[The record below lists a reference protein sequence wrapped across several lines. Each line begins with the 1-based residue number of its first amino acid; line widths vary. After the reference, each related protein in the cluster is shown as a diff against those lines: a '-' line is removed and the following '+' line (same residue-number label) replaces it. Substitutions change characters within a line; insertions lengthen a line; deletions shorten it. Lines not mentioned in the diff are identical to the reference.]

1 MTEAF
6 APELAASPLE
16 MAARS
21 AEWNGLF
28 DRVGSELRTLAG
40 AVNGLQQ
47 FLTPLVAEVVSRD
60 PAAIT
65 RLQDLDLLE
74 QSLHGLSDL
83 MSCLD
88 ASTTLT
94 DVGALSTGVKT
105 IRLAGLAERLSS
117 AQAPARADMPV
128 AAELELF

>member
-1 MTEAF
+1 MTQVPDAD
-6 APELAASPLE
+6 
-16 MAARS
+16 MAHHT

-28 DRVGSELRTLAG
+28 ERVGSELRTLAG
-40 AVNGLQQ
+40 AVNELQS
-47 FLTPLVAEVVSRD
+47 FLTPLVAEVVARD
-60 PAAIT
+60 PSAIT

-105 IRLAGLAERLSS
+105 LRLSGLAERLSS
-117 AQAPARADMPV
+117 TKAAARDTAV
-128 AAELELF
+128 ASAELDLF

>member
-1 MTEAF
+1 MAPSIAPDMTIHT
-6 APELAASPLE
+6 
-16 MAARS
+16 

-28 DRVGSELRTLAG
+28 ERVGSELRTLAG
-40 AVNGLQQ
+40 AVNNLQL
-47 FLTPLVAEVVSRD
+47 FLTPLVEDVVTRD
-60 PAAIT
+60 PSAIT

-105 IRLAGLAERLSS
+105 LRLSGLAERLSS
-117 AQAPARADMPV
+117 ARTPVREDAPVP
-128 AAELELF
+128 AELDLF

>member
-1 MTEAF
+1 MTEA
-6 APELAASPLE
+6 LE
-16 MAARS
+16 PDMAVRT

-28 DRVGSELRTLAG
+28 ERVGSELRTLAG
-40 AVNGLQQ
+40 AVNDLQH
-47 FLTPLVAEVVSRD
+47 FLTPLVADVVARD
-60 PAAIT
+60 PSAIT

-94 DVGALSTGVKT
+94 DVGALSTGVRT
-105 IRLAGLAERLSS
+105 LRLSDLAERLSS
-117 AQAPARADMPV
+117 AQAPAQDERPV
-128 AAELELF
+128 AAELDLF

>member
-1 MTEAF
+1 MAQAI
-6 APELAASPLE
+6 APEMTAH
-16 MAARS
+16 S

-28 DRVGSELRTLAG
+28 ERVGSELRTLAG
-40 AVNGLQQ
+40 AVNNLQQ
-47 FLTPLVAEVVSRD
+47 FLTPLVGEVVSRD

-94 DVGALSTGVKT
+94 DVGALSSGVKT

-117 AQAPARADMPV
+117 ASAPARVDAPV

>member
-1 MTEAF
+1 MAPISGSALEADT
-6 APELAASPLE
+6 
-16 MAARS
+16 

-28 DRVGSELRTLAG
+28 DRVGSELRTLAD
-40 AVNGLQQ
+40 AVNRLQQ
-47 FLTPLVAEVVSRD
+47 FLTPLVADVVSRD
-60 PAAIT
+60 PQAIT

-94 DVGALSTGVKT
+94 DVTTLSTGVRT
-105 IRLAGLAERLSS
+105 LRLAGLAKRLSAPGQEGAEPDIS
-117 AQAPARADMPV
+117 ASD
-128 AAELELF
+128 LDLF

>member
-1 MTEAF
+1 MAPISGSALEADT
-6 APELAASPLE
+6 
-16 MAARS
+16 

-28 DRVGSELRTLAG
+28 DRVGSELRTLAD
-40 AVNGLQQ
+40 AVNRLQQ
-47 FLTPLVAEVVSRD
+47 FLTPIVADVVSRD
-60 PAAIT
+60 PQAIT

-94 DVGALSTGVKT
+94 DASTLSTGVRT
-105 IRLAGLAERLSS
+105 LRLAGLAKRLSGPE
-117 AQAPARADMPV
+117 QGDTEPALITSD
-128 AAELELF
+128 LELF

>member
-1 MTEAF
+1 MTQAGG
-6 APELAASPLE
+6 SD
-16 MAARS
+16 MAVHT

-28 DRVGSELRTLAG
+28 ERVGSELRTLAG
-40 AVNGLQQ
+40 AVNNLQQ
-47 FLTPLVAEVVSRD
+47 FLAPLLAEVVARD
-60 PAAIT
+60 PSGIT

-94 DVGALSTGVKT
+94 DVGALSNGVKT
-105 IRLAGLAERLSS
+105 IRLAALAERLSS
-117 AQAPARADMPV
+117 AKAQAVANLPA

>member
-1 MTEAF
+1 MAQEP
-6 APELAASPLE
+6 APDLTAN
-16 MAARS
+16 S

-28 DRVGSELRTLAG
+28 ERVGSELRTLAG
-40 AVNGLQQ
+40 AVNNLQQ
-47 FLTPLVAEVVSRD
+47 FLTPLVEEVVSRD
-60 PAAIT
+60 PSAIT

-94 DVGALSTGVKT
+94 DVGALSSGVKM
-105 IRLAGLAERLSS
+105 IRLSGLAERLSS
-117 AQAPARADMPV
+117 GGSAPQADPAAPA
-128 AAELELF
+128 ELDLF

>member
-1 MTEAF
+1 MTQVLDAD
-6 APELAASPLE
+6 
-16 MAARS
+16 MALHT

-28 DRVGSELRTLAG
+28 ERVGSELRTLAG
-40 AVNGLQQ
+40 AVNEMQS
-47 FLTPLVAEVVSRD
+47 FLTPLVGEVVARD
-60 PAAIT
+60 PSAIT

-105 IRLAGLAERLSS
+105 LRLSGLAERLSS
-117 AQAPARADMPV
+117 TKAAARDTAV
-128 AAELELF
+128 ASAELDLF

>member
-1 MTEAF
+1 
-6 APELAASPLE
+6 
-16 MAARS
+16 MAQADIAVHT

-28 DRVGSELRTLAG
+28 ARVGSELRTLAD
-40 AVNGLQQ
+40 AVNNLQQ
-47 FLTPLVAEVVSRD
+47 FLTPLVADVVVRD
-60 PAAIT
+60 AAAMT

-94 DVGALSTGVKT
+94 DTGTLANGVQEL
-105 IRLAGLAERLSS
+105 RLKAMAERLSS
-117 AQAPARADMPV
+117 AKMPEREMAPV
-128 AAELELF
+128 SAELELF